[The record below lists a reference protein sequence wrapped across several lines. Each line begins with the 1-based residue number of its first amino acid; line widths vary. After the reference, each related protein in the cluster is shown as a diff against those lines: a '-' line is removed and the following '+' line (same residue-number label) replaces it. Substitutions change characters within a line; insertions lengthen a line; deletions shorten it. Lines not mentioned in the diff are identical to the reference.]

1 MVSPEKWYTF
11 PLAQDLTCAIST
23 LLPFLITV
31 IILKRFHNI
40 ITGFFVRN
48 AGMDKPSGLCVL
60 DVDLLPLI
68 RLFLA
73 HDRLDDPVIQ
83 LSVLREPLQFNGLA
97 RDGVSSA

>member
-1 MVSPEKWYTF
+1 
-11 PLAQDLTCAIST
+11 
-23 LLPFLITV
+23 
-31 IILKRFHNI
+31 
-40 ITGFFVRN
+40 
-48 AGMDKPSGLCVL
+48 MDKPSGLCVL

-97 RDGVSSA
+97 RYGVSSA